1 VFIFF
6 ILAKIPH
13 PKKCWVRL
21 VLQSRIDY
29 RDPSGCRLKCQ
40 KKVYLGYSTF
50 GFFVWNYY
58 HSVLDISLVVIPNHL
73 DSNSLSHSNN
83 MLRAS
88 PVVLSMWFAE

>member
-40 KKVYLGYSTF
+40 KRYIWVTQHLVSLCGIIIIQFWTF
-50 GFFVWNYY
+50 
-58 HSVLDISLVVIPNHL
+58 HL
-73 DSNSLSHSNN
+73 WL
-83 MLRAS
+83 
-88 PVVLSMWFAE
+88 FQIT